1 MKKLISFAICISAIL
16 TVAPS
21 CNDFLETK
29 SPSTTS
35 ADLVFSNYDLA
46 EKAVFGISEVFCEVN
61 SYRGRFLPWYGFN
74 TDIEW
79 YNTYK
84 ATDDKYRMAG
94 YCVNSNNG
102 QMNTASNGATNNP
115 WALMY
120 SGIERANLVIEGLR
134 ANADLKDASM
144 AYLLGEALT
153 LRAMIY
159 YDLIKAWGDVPA
171 RFESVN
177 STTIYLPKSDRD
189 DIYIQILG
197 DLEEAFA
204 YLPYPG
210 KTTQTSRTDRVNK
223 AFAQGLY
230 ARIALAASGYAL
242 RTEDGKVG
250 SGDPGSIRLSNRAE
264 LSKATLYPKA
274 LGYLED
280 VIASGSCSLEPS
292 FRDYWYKQNNM
303 NNLVAGPSSETLY
316 VIPFGE
322 GRGRWN
328 FTFAVNSEGASISG
342 GVSRGGDA
350 GPTPVMYYNYDQ
362 NDARR
367 DVTCVNYKWNK
378 DGSIEPSGIGKWY
391 FGKYRFEWMDA
402 QPYTG
407 GNDDGIKPVVMRYAD
422 ILLMAAEI
430 KNELNGP
437 TDAAEYLKKVR
448 ARACGE
454 DAAES
459 YVGALS
465 SKEEFFNAIVKERA
479 LEFCG
484 EFLRKGDLIRWNMLK
499 SKMDEAKARMFELRD
514 LMGEF
519 SSLSGTIWYRTAD
532 DEISLE
538 IKGLNPGETS
548 APEGDWEVKEK
559 YIGPGCYDDAKKPD
573 EGIGVNRVNGIYY
586 IGDGYDNPE
595 KFMYWPIF
603 DCNITDSQRIL
614 VNDFGYAA

>member
-21 CNDFLETK
+21 CSKFLETK

-35 ADLVFSNYDLA
+35 SDMVFSNYDLA
-46 EKAVFGISEVFCEVN
+46 EKAIFGISETFCEVN

-120 SGIERANLVIEGLR
+120 SGIERANLAIEGLR
-134 ANADLKDASM
+134 ENADLNDPSM

-159 YDLIKAWGDVPA
+159 YDLVKAWGDVPA
-171 RFESVN
+171 RFKSVN
-177 STTIYLPKSDRD
+177 SNTIYLPKSDRD
-189 DIYIQILG
+189 DIYVQILA
-197 DLEEAFA
+197 DLEEAFS

-210 KTTQTSRTDRVNK
+210 VTAQTSRTDRINK

-242 RTEDGKVG
+242 RPEDGKVG
-250 SGDPGSIRLSNRAE
+250 TGNPGSIRLSSRQE
-264 LSKATLYPKA
+264 LSKETLYPKA
-274 LGYLED
+274 LRYLKE

-292 FRDYWYKQNNM
+292 FKDYWYKQNNM
-303 NNLVAGPSSETLY
+303 QNMNAGPSSETLY

-328 FTFAVNSEGASISG
+328 FTFAVNSEGAPVSG

-350 GPTPVMYYNYDQ
+350 GPTPVMYFNYDG
-362 NDARR
+362 NDTRR

-391 FGKYRFEWMDA
+391 FGKYRFEWMDV

-430 KNELNGP
+430 ENELNGP
-437 TDAAEYLKKVR
+437 ALAAGYLKSVR
-448 ARACGE
+448 ERACGE
-454 DAAES
+454 TAAET
-459 YVGALS
+459 YVSGLGT
-465 SKEEFFNAIVKERA
+465 KEAFFDAIVKERA

-484 EFLRKGDLIRWNMLK
+484 EFLRKGDLIRWNLLK
-499 SKMDEAKARMFELRD
+499 AKMDESKARMLELRD
-514 LMGEF
+514 IQGEF
-519 SSLSGTIWYRTAD
+519 SFLTGTIWYRLAD

-548 APEGDWEVKEK
+548 APEGDWEEK
-559 YIGPGCYDDAKKPD
+559 TKYVGSGCYDDAKKPD

-595 KFMYWPIF
+595 KCMYWPIF
-603 DCNITDSQRIL
+603 DCNRTDSQGAL
-614 VNDFGYAA
+614 VNDYGYAA